1 MKSSSRSRSK
11 QAVTY
16 MEVYGANRVLYRVT
30 ASNAHRNQKLSV
42 VYGIFL
48 QDLRSGE
55 TAEIH
60 AFSNSLEKTVCF
72 VNDLIQKQV
81 QPYQVYNA
89 ALRQLSL
96 EVPFLQNGSVIILGS
111 SEPSRILSIPSIS
124 ATFEITAKSG
134 LPSRETKF
142 NASEKSTP

>member
-30 ASNAHRNQKLSV
+30 ASNTHRNQKLSV

-60 AFSNSLEKTVCF
+60 AFSNSLEKTVCCAL
-72 VNDLIQKQV
+72 DLI
-81 QPYQVYNA
+81 
-89 ALRQLSL
+89 AL
-96 EVPFLQNGSVIILGS
+96 
-111 SEPSRILSIPSIS
+111 
-124 ATFEITAKSG
+124 
-134 LPSRETKF
+134 
-142 NASEKSTP
+142 

>member
-42 VYGIFL
+42 VYRIFL

-60 AFSNSLEKTVCF
+60 SFSNSLEKTVCF

-96 EVPFLQNGSVIILGS
+96 EVPFLQNGSILGS
-111 SEPSRILSIPSIS
+111 
-124 ATFEITAKSG
+124 
-134 LPSRETKF
+134 
-142 NASEKSTP
+142 

>member
-1 MKSSSRSRSK
+1 MQQFQKETLQNRHFPAFPLFPFSFVCAMVLKDSFCTFIKGGCPYEIVQPQPLQTSRHLYGSVRSK
-11 QAVTY
+11 P
-16 MEVYGANRVLYRVT
+16 GA
-30 ASNAHRNQKLSV
+30 LS
-42 VYGIFL
+42 GDC
-48 QDLRSGE
+48 QQHLRSGE

-96 EVPFLQNGSVIILGS
+96 EVPFLQNGSILGS
-111 SEPSRILSIPSIS
+111 
-124 ATFEITAKSG
+124 
-134 LPSRETKF
+134 
-142 NASEKSTP
+142 

>member
-30 ASNAHRNQKLSV
+30 ASNAHRNQKLS
-42 VYGIFL
+42 GIFL

-96 EVPFLQNGSVIILGS
+96 EVPFLQNGSILGS
-111 SEPSRILSIPSIS
+111 
-124 ATFEITAKSG
+124 
-134 LPSRETKF
+134 
-142 NASEKSTP
+142 

>member
-96 EVPFLQNGSVIILGS
+96 EVPFPQNGSILGS
-111 SEPSRILSIPSIS
+111 
-124 ATFEITAKSG
+124 
-134 LPSRETKF
+134 
-142 NASEKSTP
+142 

>member
-16 MEVYGANRVLYRVT
+16 MEVYGTNRVLYRVT
-30 ASNAHRNQKLSV
+30 ASNTHRNQKLSV

-72 VNDLIQKQV
+72 VNDLIQKPIKFITLLSGNSALKFPSCKMV
-81 QPYQVYNA
+81 Q
-89 ALRQLSL
+89 
-96 EVPFLQNGSVIILGS
+96 FLVLNH
-111 SEPSRILSIPSIS
+111 
-124 ATFEITAKSG
+124 TTMK
-134 LPSRETKF
+134 K
-142 NASEKSTP
+142 

>member
-30 ASNAHRNQKLSV
+30 ASNTHRNQKLSV
-42 VYGIFL
+42 VYGM

-96 EVPFLQNGSVIILGS
+96 EVPFLQNGSILGS
-111 SEPSRILSIPSIS
+111 
-124 ATFEITAKSG
+124 
-134 LPSRETKF
+134 
-142 NASEKSTP
+142 

>member
-11 QAVTY
+11 QAFTY
-16 MEVYGANRVLYRVT
+16 MEVYGTNRVLYRVT
-30 ASNAHRNQKLSV
+30 ASNTHRNQKLSV

-96 EVPFLQNGSVIILGS
+96 EVPFLQNGSILGS
-111 SEPSRILSIPSIS
+111 
-124 ATFEITAKSG
+124 
-134 LPSRETKF
+134 
-142 NASEKSTP
+142 

>member
-55 TAEIH
+55 TA
-60 AFSNSLEKTVCF
+60 
-72 VNDLIQKQV
+72 
-81 QPYQVYNA
+81 
-89 ALRQLSL
+89 
-96 EVPFLQNGSVIILGS
+96 
-111 SEPSRILSIPSIS
+111 
-124 ATFEITAKSG
+124 
-134 LPSRETKF
+134 
-142 NASEKSTP
+142 

>member
-30 ASNAHRNQKLSV
+30 ASNARRNQKLSV

-60 AFSNSLEKTVCF
+60 AFSNSLEKTV
-72 VNDLIQKQV
+72 

-96 EVPFLQNGSVIILGS
+96 EVPFLQSGSILGS
-111 SEPSRILSIPSIS
+111 
-124 ATFEITAKSG
+124 
-134 LPSRETKF
+134 
-142 NASEKSTP
+142 

>member
-30 ASNAHRNQKLSV
+30 ASNTHRNQKLSV

-81 QPYQVYNA
+81 QPYHY
-89 ALRQLSL
+89 
-96 EVPFLQNGSVIILGS
+96 
-111 SEPSRILSIPSIS
+111 
-124 ATFEITAKSG
+124 
-134 LPSRETKF
+134 
-142 NASEKSTP
+142 EKSPAQKTAAETNCFHSGFCNLLF

>member
-1 MKSSSRSRSK
+1 MVLKDSFCTFIKGGCPYEIVQPQPLQTSRHLYGSVRSK
-11 QAVTY
+11 P
-16 MEVYGANRVLYRVT
+16 GALSGDCQQRPPQ
-30 ASNAHRNQKLSV
+30 SKLSV

-60 AFSNSLEKTVCF
+60 SFSNSLEKTVCF

-96 EVPFLQNGSVIILGS
+96 EVPFLQNGSILGS
-111 SEPSRILSIPSIS
+111 
-124 ATFEITAKSG
+124 
-134 LPSRETKF
+134 
-142 NASEKSTP
+142 

>member
-1 MKSSSRSRSK
+1 MKSPSRSHSE
-11 QAVTY
+11 QVVTY
-16 MEVYGANRVLYRVT
+16 MEVYGGNRIVYRVT
-30 ASNAHRNQKLSV
+30 ACNSYRNQKLSV
-42 VYGIFL
+42 IYGVSL

-55 TAEIH
+55 TAEIR

-96 EVPFLQNGSVIILGS
+96 EVPFLRNGSILGS
-111 SEPSRILSIPSIS
+111 
-124 ATFEITAKSG
+124 
-134 LPSRETKF
+134 
-142 NASEKSTP
+142 

>member
-1 MKSSSRSRSK
+1 MKSSNRSRSK

-55 TAEIH
+55 
-60 AFSNSLEKTVCF
+60 
-72 VNDLIQKQV
+72 
-81 QPYQVYNA
+81 VYNA

-96 EVPFLQNGSVIILGS
+96 EVPFLQNGSILGS
-111 SEPSRILSIPSIS
+111 
-124 ATFEITAKSG
+124 
-134 LPSRETKF
+134 
-142 NASEKSTP
+142 

>member
-42 VYGIFL
+42 VYGIF
-48 QDLRSGE
+48 LRSGE

-96 EVPFLQNGSVIILGS
+96 EVPFLQNGSILGS
-111 SEPSRILSIPSIS
+111 
-124 ATFEITAKSG
+124 
-134 LPSRETKF
+134 
-142 NASEKSTP
+142 